1 MYDDTNG
8 AESFRSMPRRGH
20 KGIHYKMS
28 PKHLDRYVQE
38 FAGCHNLCHAD
49 TLRQMGTVVRALE
62 GRHTTY
68 HRPYRTERSSIGSP
82 VMKKADRMERLAA
95 PADPY
100 PRPHGGYPRRAAGGQ

>member
-1 MYDDTNG
+1 
-8 AESFRSMPRRGH
+8 MPRRGH